1 MAVSRIRIR
10 ARARA
15 LGVAVV
21 VGVVVLIGTVG
32 ASPSGVAA
40 GKKTPQPTALSFGVP
55 RVVDPIHTYG
65 EPDVKVGPPRS
76 DRTADM
82 IVSGPAGTGTQ
93 RSVLNYSVDGGN
105 SFRVVADVPQGA
117 QPAELPSKS
126 TDGPGGGDT
135 EAIFGR
141 DGTLFYDDLYALT
154 CFEAAVVTD
163 SGANVHSSPTGCS
176 FPGGDR
182 QWYGLYDPAPGDHTV
197 SPYRASSRLL
207 YLSYDDL
214 QDEAR
219 VDKSVDGLTFTQAG
233 TYGDGT
239 DGSEGYSVA
248 DSNLVVDQK
257 TGDAVAAVVGE
268 GHALGLAV
276 GEPDA
281 AGNLTFH
288 YNAVTGPRP
297 GDPELLFPVVAQDQA
312 RNLYVAWAEDCDVS
326 GPTCY
331 HVFYT
336 SASAA
341 SGWTDWSPPTQVDS
355 PPSNTNVFPW
365 LAAGGDGLIDVVW
378 YGTNLREDP
387 SALNPDKAWNV
398 YLAQVS
404 SADTAHPQIQQ
415 TKVSPH
421 PNHYGDICLLGAGC
435 ITGQGNRNLADFFQ
449 VTIDHQGRARVAYD
463 DTSNGLIQP
472 GFEPSN
478 GAFDHAGAPVVTLAT
493 QTGGL
498 NMLTGQPLPAGEST
512 TPVSGVA
519 DPVADALVNKPLGGT
534 NAPGADITDVSLSRA
549 SDNLQVK
556 ITTTGNSLGAAAAQA
571 GAAFGQLVVRW
582 QDGRDLYYAEVEQP
596 ATGGTTSYF
605 AGKTQSIDLCSVSA
619 CTPHYLT
626 YPGPPNGGSEVTG
639 STEPAPGGGT
649 TYTVTV
655 PVQAVGDPAPS
666 ALLEEVAAYAFAAP
680 QSARQ
685 PVTNAQA
692 EVEQGIP
699 VTIEGT
705 KTFNTRPN

>member
-1 MAVSRIRIR
+1 MTVSL
-10 ARARA
+10 ARARSHARA
-15 LGVAVV
+15 LCLAVV
-21 VGVVVLIGTVG
+21 VAVAMLVATVG
-32 ASPSGVAA
+32 TPHSDAA
-40 GKKTPQPTALSFGVP
+40 ARTAAQQTAPSFGVP

-65 EPDVKVGPPRS
+65 EPDVKVGPARS

-93 RSVLNYSVDGGN
+93 RSVLNYSVDGGD

-117 QPAELPSKS
+117 QPAEVPSKS

-135 EAIFGR
+135 EAVFGR

-163 SGANVHSSPTGCS
+163 SGANVRSTPAGCS

-182 QWYGLYDPAPGDHTV
+182 QWYGLFDPAPADQSV
-197 SPYRASSRLL
+197 SPYHGSSRLL
-207 YLSYDDL
+207 YLTYDDL
-214 QDEAR
+214 QEEAR
-219 VDKSVDGLTFTQAG
+219 VDKSVDGLSFTQAG
-233 TYGDGT
+233 VYGDGT
-239 DGSEGYSVA
+239 DGYSVA

-257 TGDAVAAVVGE
+257 TGDVLAAVVGE
-268 GHALGLAV
+268 HHALGLAV
-276 GEPDA
+276 GEPNASGD
-281 AGNLTFH
+281 LTFH

-297 GDPELLFPVVAQDQA
+297 GDPELLFPVVAQDSA
-312 RNLYVAWAEDCDVS
+312 RNLYLVWAEECDIS
-326 GPTCY
+326 GPTCF

-341 SGWTDWSPPTQVDS
+341 AGWTDWAPPRQVDS

-378 YGTNLREDP
+378 YGTDLREDP
-387 SALNPDKAWNV
+387 SKLNPDKAWNV
-398 YLAQVS
+398 YLAQIS
-404 SADTAHPQIQQ
+404 RADTARPRIQQ
-415 TKVSPH
+415 ARVSPH
-421 PNHYGDICLLGAGC
+421 PNHYSDICLNGAGC

-449 VTIDHQGRARVAYD
+449 VTIDNEGRARVVYD
-463 DTSNGLIQP
+463 DTSNGLIQQ
-472 GFEPSN
+472 GFEPTS
-478 GAFDHAGAPVVTLAT
+478 GVFDHAGAPVVTLAT
-493 QTGGL
+493 QSAGL
-498 NMLTGQPLPAGEST
+498 NMLTGDPLPPGEST
-512 TPVSGVA
+512 APVTGVG
-519 DPVADALVNKPLGGT
+519 DPLADALVNKPLGGT
-534 NAPGADITDVSLSRA
+534 NAPGADITDVSLARA
-549 SDNLQVK
+549 AGALQIEV
-556 ITTTGNSLGAAAAQA
+556 TTTGDSLGAAAAQA

-582 QDGRDLYYAEVEQP
+582 QEGRDLYYAEVEQP
-596 ATGGTTSYF
+596 ATGGPSSFF
-605 AGKTQSIDLCSVSA
+605 AGGVQSIDLCSVSA

-639 STEPAPGGGT
+639 TADPAAGGGT
-649 TYTVTV
+649 TYVLTV
-655 PVQAVGDPAPS
+655 PLDAVGDPAPG

-699 VTIEGT
+699 VQIEGT
-705 KTFNTRPN
+705 RTFNSRP